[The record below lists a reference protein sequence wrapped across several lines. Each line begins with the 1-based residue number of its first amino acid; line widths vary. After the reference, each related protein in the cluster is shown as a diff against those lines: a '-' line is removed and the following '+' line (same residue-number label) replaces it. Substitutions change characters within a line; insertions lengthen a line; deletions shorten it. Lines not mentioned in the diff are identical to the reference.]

1 MDIWKSGI
9 QVVYAGEKLPVEV
22 NKSIFLAGPSPR
34 SDSVPSWRPE
44 ALGILEKLGFD
55 GHIFVPEPRDSK
67 PWNDYTTQ
75 IEWETSALHQADCIV
90 FWIPRNLK
98 TMMGLTTNVE
108 WGLWA
113 DTGKVVLGTPP
124 EAEKVQYL
132 QHMATKL
139 KVANYSTLNATLED
153 AVKSIGEGSLRVG
166 GEAQVPL
173 LVWKHPTFQRWYK
186 SQTAAGNRLDSAR
199 VLWTF
204 RVGQQM
210 DKVFCWCLHV
220 NVWIESEQRAKVSE
234 FVFGR
239 SDISSIALLYRPE
252 EGGSSYLWDTEVLL
266 VREFR
271 SPARTCT
278 GFIAELPGGS
288 AKEDKGETKKVALE
302 ELLEETSFTLDPA
315 RLKELGTLQLAGTL
329 SAHTSTLFY
338 ARITKSERDKLV
350 RVANSGETFGIEAD
364 TEKTYVEVRKLRDL
378 ISQKE
383 IVTSVDWSAMGMIL
397 WAMLNSNEGPGPY
410 SV

>member
-1 MDIWKSGI
+1 MK
-9 QVVYAGEKLPVEV
+9 VVYAKEPHPTEV
-22 NKSIFLAGPSPR
+22 VKSIFLAGPTPR
-34 SDSVPSWRPE
+34 DKETKSWRPE
-44 ALGILEKLGFD
+44 ALKILEDLGFD
-55 GHIFVPEPRDSK
+55 GHVFVPEPRDGK
-67 PWNDYTTQ
+67 VFGDYVDQ
-75 IEWETSALHQADCIV
+75 VEWEEKALHQADVIV
-90 FWIPRNLK
+90 FWVPRDLK
-98 TMMGLTTNVE
+98 TMPALTTNVE

-124 EAEKVQYL
+124 EAQKVQYL

-139 KVANYSTLNATLED
+139 KVANYSTLDTTLED
-153 AVKSIGEGSLRVG
+153 AVKNLGEGSLRVG

-204 RVGQQM
+204 RLGQQR
-210 DKVFCWCLHV
+210 DKVFFWCLHV
-220 NVWIESEQRAKVSE
+220 GMWITAENRPKTNE
-234 FVFGR
+234 FVLGR
-239 SDISSIALLYRPE
+239 SDISSVALLYRPE
-252 EGGSSYLWDTEVLL
+252 EEGSSYLWDTEVLL
-266 VREFR
+266 VKEFR
-271 SPARTCT
+271 SPARTRT

-288 AKEDKGETKKVALE
+288 AHEDKGETKKVALE
-302 ELLEETSFTLDPA
+302 ELREETSFTLDPA

-338 ARITKSERDKLV
+338 SRITKDERDKLV
-350 RVANSGETFGIEAD
+350 SIAKSGETFGVEAD
-364 TEKTYVEVRKLRDL
+364 TEKTYVEIRKLRDL
-378 ISQKE
+378 ITPKE
-383 IVTSVDWSAMGMIL
+383 NLPNIDWSSMGMIL

>member
-1 MDIWKSGI
+1 M
-9 QVVYAGEKLPVEV
+9 LC
-22 NKSIFLAGPSPR
+22 GPTPR
-34 SDSVPSWRPE
+34 DKETPSWRPE
-44 ALGILEKLGFD
+44 ALKILEGLGFD
-55 GHIFVPEPRDSK
+55 GHVFVPEPRDGK
-67 PWNDYTTQ
+67 VFGDYVDQ
-75 IEWETSALHQADCIV
+75 VEWEEKALHQADVIV
-90 FWIPRNLK
+90 FWVPRNLK

-124 EAEKVQYL
+124 DAQKVQYL

-139 KVANYSTLNATLED
+139 KVANYSTLDTTLED
-153 AVKSIGEGSLRVG
+153 AIKSLGEGSLRVG

-204 RVGQQM
+204 RVGQQR
-210 DKVFCWCLHV
+210 DKVFFWCLHV
-220 NVWIESEQRAKVSE
+220 NVWITAEQRAKINE
-234 FVFGR
+234 FVLGR
-239 SDISSIALLYRPE
+239 SDISSVALLYRPE
-252 EGGSSYLWDTEVLL
+252 EEGASYLWDTEVLL
-266 VREFR
+266 VKEFR
-271 SPARTCT
+271 SPARTDT
-278 GFIAELPGGS
+278 GYIIELPGGS

-302 ELLEETSFTLDPA
+302 ELHEETSFTIDPA

-338 ARITKSERDKLV
+338 GRVTKAERDKLV
-350 RVANSGETFGIEAD
+350 AIANSGETFGIEAD
-364 TEKTYVEVRKLRDL
+364 TEKTYVEVIKLRDL
-378 ISQKE
+378 VSYNGTPAPSK
-383 IVTSVDWSAMGMIL
+383 TCVDWSTLGMIL
-397 WAMLNSNEGPGPY
+397 WSMLNSDEGPGPY